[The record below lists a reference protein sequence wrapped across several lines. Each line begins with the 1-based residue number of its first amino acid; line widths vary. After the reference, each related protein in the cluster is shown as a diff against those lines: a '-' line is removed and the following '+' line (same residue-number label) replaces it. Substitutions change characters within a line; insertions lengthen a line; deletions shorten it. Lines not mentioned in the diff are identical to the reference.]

1 MQHGEGKEQA
11 HDLYVYEHCTFDEVA
26 RRTGRS
32 DKTIR
37 NWTDEGGWKEE
48 RERLFQ
54 ARRTTHEKLHVV
66 VDALADRL
74 VVSLNNTDA
83 DIPAQSVHA
92 LTGLISSMDRLYKYE
107 KAGAADA
114 AADAGAIHESSSPD
128 DIVRKVREILGA

>member
-11 HDLYVYEHCTFDEVA
+11 HDLYVYEHCTFEEVA
-26 RRTGRS
+26 SRTGRS

-37 NWTDEGGWKEE
+37 NWAEADGWKEE

-54 ARRTTHEKLHVV
+54 VRRTTHEKLHVV

-74 VVSLNNTDA
+74 VVSLNNPEA

-92 LTGLISSMDRLYKYE
+92 LTGLISSLDRLYKYE
-107 KAGAADA
+107 KAGADA
-114 AADAGAIHESSSPD
+114 AEASDVSDRQSSPD